1 MGSLVRRCRS
11 VKNESVRE
19 NVEVNVFTA
28 FLRAQ
33 SEGRFRSPGELAE
46 AAGIGRSTAYRL
58 LNETRPRLPKIPSSD
73 VLEGLALVF
82 PEVGLDRIREIA
94 REATRKTS
102 AVPGPLTRSDLRRA
116 HTRDLVAEIQSRTA
130 ELEKGNIYRNK
141 TKNKMMKDADN
152 ALYIINDSIFIIV
165 DKHLGDDRSEL
176 VDGFMRVCR
185 SVLCDKAAFGS
196 DLYVKMKK
204 KFMALAREI
213 LQKPGSFNAEETEQ
227 ALQYLK
233 NVRSSASPVLERAR
247 RVEVTAEC
255 FEDEPV
261 LDAALGEMVEA
272 VRQIGASARAY
283 RTELLGKPGPGPP
296 ATSSGGDESDDTSK
310 T

>member
-1 MGSLVRRCRS
+1 MS

-19 NVEVNVFTA
+19 NAEVNVFTA

-33 SEGRFRSPGELAE
+33 SEGRFRSSGALAE

-94 REATRKTS
+94 REATRKPS
-102 AVPGPLTRSDLRRA
+102 AAPGPLTRSDLRRA

-130 ELEKGNIYRNK
+130 ELEEGNIYRNK
-141 TKNKMMKDADN
+141 IKNKMIKDAN
-152 ALYIINDSIFIIV
+152 AALYIINDSIFIIV
-165 DKHLGDDRSEL
+165 DKHLGEDRSEL
-176 VDGFMRVCR
+176 VDGFLQVCR
-185 SVLCDKAAFGS
+185 AVLCDKAAFGS

-233 NVRSSASPVLERAR
+233 HVRSRASPVLERAR
-247 RVEVTAEC
+247 QIEVTAEC
-255 FEDEPV
+255 FEDEPM
-261 LDAALGEMVEA
+261 LDAALNEMVEA
-272 VRQIGASARAY
+272 VRQVGASARAF
-283 RTELLGKPGPGPP
+283 RAELLGKPGPGPP
-296 ATSSGGDESDDTSK
+296 ATSPGGEENEDDT
-310 T
+310 TNTT